1 MSLCSISA
9 LSALL
14 PREVAYAQSRDSVR
28 KAVARTARLLAVQTP
43 IAGVIAISLAIVLTR
58 HQSGAREAA
67 IIAAVAFTALFPFR
81 AARAIC
87 EGLQD
92 LGFIGTAYL
101 LAWGIGFAVTIIG
114 VSRGLG
120 IAALACGWAATQA
133 TDAVLCALRLWLRW
147 RDAIPSW
154 RLLISPTPAGER
166 LARGFWISVSQIA
179 QVLIYG
185 HRFGHRRPTLRR
197 RRHRAVQ
204 LHGQTD
210 QRPGQSAAA
219 HYARGGTRAQPEMRM
234 AESRTRL
241 ANVTNALSLA
251 MLLASGLVV
260 TVCLAVNPGFVH
272 WWVGGKYFSGF
283 GLTLLFSLSMVLR
296 HLNVTA
302 IYTLFAFGH
311 EKLLALTSLAD
322 GFLSTVLSL
331 VFATLLHSLAGVVLG
346 SIASTCCVLVF
357 ANGRKLSE
365 ELGVGYSELCKPLA
379 GWFLAHAA
387 RRMRRLPAQRTWTTE
402 QFPDARLDQLYRR
415 RRLRGTHVTRC
426 AAIVARALPATFSQ
440 PPAMAY
446 GSRCS
451 RGDRSMTAT
460 APRLLRARRRAWVH
474 RPATVFFAFTAAYL
488 VTWAGHMNSGDS
500 AFRIAWAKAMLF
512 QHTARIDSF
521 ASAQATANTRS
532 VTRSSRCLF
541 CSLPIWCGT
550 LQVSA
555 RRARS
560 TCCSSC

>member
-1 MSLCSISA
+1 MARSRHFAHSVLLGFTGQTIVMTA
-9 LSALL
+9 GLWLTPFLLMKLGVLQYGVWILGQQLLTYVTMLDFGIVALL

-185 HRFGHRRPTLRR
+185 TDSAIVGRLFGAGAIVPYNCTGKLINVLANQPQHIM
-197 RRHRAVQ
+197 RAAE
-204 LHGQTD
+204 
-210 QRPGQSAAA
+210 PGLSQ
-219 HYARGGTRAQPEMRM
+219 MRM

-379 GWFLAHAA
+379 GWFWRMLLA
-387 RRMRRLPAQRTWTTE
+387 
-402 QFPDARLDQLYRR
+402 
-415 RRLRGTHVTRC
+415 GC
-426 AAIVARALPATFSQ
+426 
-440 PPAMAY
+440 
-446 GSRCS
+446 G
-451 RGDRSMTAT
+451 
-460 APRLLRARRRAWVH
+460 
-474 RPATVFFAFTAAYL
+474 AYL
-488 VTWAGHMNSGDS
+488 LSGLGQQSSFPMLALISCIAGAGY
-500 AFRIAWAKAMLF
+500 AALMLPV
-512 QHTARIDSF
+512 AL
-521 ASAQATANTRS
+521 
-532 VTRSSRCLF
+532 RSSLE
-541 CSLPIWCGT
+541 PY
-550 LQVSA
+550 LQPFLSRLQWRTVRVVA
-555 RRARS
+555 VETEA
-560 TCCSSC
+560 